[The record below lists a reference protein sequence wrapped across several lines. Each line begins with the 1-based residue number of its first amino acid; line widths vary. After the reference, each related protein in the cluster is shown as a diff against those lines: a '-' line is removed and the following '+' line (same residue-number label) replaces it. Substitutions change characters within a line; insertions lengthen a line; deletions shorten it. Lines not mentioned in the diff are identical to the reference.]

1 MRALGHLDGD
11 SQRRFVRRMCGSRA
25 ESIGPE
31 ACTDGYDAFAAF
43 GLFAHIYC
51 LLASMLSSGETS
63 RHPVDILHLRP
74 LFSLLARST
83 RIVYI
88 EGCTVSTSTDRS

>member
-1 MRALGHLDGD
+1 M
-11 SQRRFVRRMCGSRA
+11 
-25 ESIGPE
+25 GPE
-31 ACTDGYDAFAAF
+31 ACIDGYDAFPAF
-43 GLFAHIYC
+43 GLFAHISC
-51 LLASMLSSGETS
+51 LLASVLSSGETS

-88 EGCTVSTSTDRS
+88 EECTVPTSSDHS